1 VAPPPDQSAL
11 EALKILLESAYDL
24 ITELADSATQR
35 AVHALHAIPPDER
48 SALATALERAAETW
62 RQNEAFAPLN
72 QVHLRA
78 NRHAQLFVRV
88 FDPVTE
94 PSREEFDLLPEAIRV
109 MRRMAVLMRPELRGI
124 WEPAVTGALGVLT
137 PEERTE
143 SIRFLER
150 ALALVTGTPTT
161 DEGSPAESDPDR
173 KTAHGRTKG

>member
-1 VAPPPDQSAL
+1 MALPADKSAL
-11 EALKILLESAYDL
+11 EALTILLESARDL
-24 ITELADSATQR
+24 LAELGDSATQR

-48 SALATALERAAETW
+48 NELATALERAAETW

-94 PSREEFDLLPEAIRV
+94 PPREEFDLLPEAIRV
-109 MRRMAVLMRPELRGI
+109 MRRMGVLMRPELRAI

-137 PEERTE
+137 PAERAE

-150 ALALVTGTPTT
+150 ALALVTETPAVDERST
-161 DEGSPAESDPDR
+161 DDCDPGR
-173 KTAHGRTKG
+173 KRGHGRTKG